1 MVSQAASFH
10 VTLTQEKTYEITLFL
25 FPLKIK
31 YLEINSQY
39 FTLKVPISPVSKG
52 CNAEP

>member
-10 VTLTQEKTYEITLFL
+10 VTLTQEKTFEITLFL

-39 FTLKVPISPVSKG
+39 FTLKVPISSVSKG
-52 CNAEP
+52 CNDEP